1 MKTLTNRELPI
12 IRDLLGRLN
21 GVPDIR
27 VAYASAKTIN
37 KINQELRDLEQI
49 QKPDEEFAEFNNLL
63 EETKKKWAR
72 KRASGE
78 PATRMQRVG
87 DRYVEVYDIS
97 EEDQMNYQYDAE
109 QLEKDYLE
117 VVNRQRIKEKN
128 YADILSEPVKLE
140 FHRVDMKEV
149 AHLLAKDPEG
159 NTKLSG
165 AQFFA
170 LAFLLKNPK
179 IKMEQIPVNI
189 TQEDMLGLVEYFDV

>member
-37 KINQELRDLEQI
+37 KINQELWDLEQI

-128 YADILSEPVKLE
+128 YSDILSEPVKID

-179 IKMEQIPVNI
+179 IKMEQIPANI

>member
-49 QKPDEEFAEFNNLL
+49 QKPDEEFVEFNNLL

-78 PATRMQRVG
+78 PATKMQRVG
-87 DRYVEVYDIS
+87 DRLLEVYDIPA
-97 EEDQMNYQYDAE
+97 EDQENYQYDAE
-109 QLEKDYLE
+109 QLEKEHLE
-117 VVNRQRIKEKN
+117 VVNRQRTREKN
-128 YADILSEPVKLE
+128 FAAILDEPIRIE
-140 FHRVDMKEV
+140 FHKLDGKDCG
-149 AHLLAKDPEG
+149 HLTKIDEEG
-159 NTKLSG
+159 NSKLSG
-165 AQFFA
+165 SQFFA
-170 LAFLLKNPK
+170 LAFLMKEPQ
-179 IKMEQIPVNI
+179 ITMDQIPANI
-189 TQEDMLGLVEYFDV
+189 TQEDMLGLVEYFDL

>member
-1 MKTLTNRELPI
+1 MKTLTNRELPVVREI
-12 IRDLLGRLN
+12 LGRLN
-21 GVPDIR
+21 GVPDIK

-37 KINQELRDLEQI
+37 KINQEIRDLQQI
-49 QKPDEEFAEFNNLL
+49 QKPDEDFIEFNNLL

-78 PATRMQRVG
+78 PATKMQRVG
-87 DRYVEVYDIS
+87 DRLVEVYDIS

-109 QLEKDYLE
+109 KLEKEYLE

-128 YADILSEPVKLE
+128 YEEILDEPVKPE
-140 FHRVDMKEV
+140 FHKVDIKELS
-149 AHLLAKDPEG
+149 HLLSKDSEG
-159 NTKLSG
+159 NSKLTG

-179 IKMEQIPVNI
+179 IKMDQIPANI
-189 TQEDMLGLVEYFDV
+189 TQEDMLGLVEYFDI

>member
-49 QKPDEEFAEFNNLL
+49 QRPDEEFVEFNNLL

-78 PATRMQRVG
+78 PATKMQRVG
-87 DRYVEVYDIS
+87 DRLLEVYDIPA
-97 EEDQMNYQYDAE
+97 EDQENYQYDAE
-109 QLEKDYLE
+109 QLEKEHLE
-117 VVNRQRIKEKN
+117 VVNRQRTREKN
-128 YADILSEPVKLE
+128 YAAILDEPIRIE
-140 FHRVDMKEV
+140 FHKIEG
-149 AHLLAKDPEG
+149 KDHGYLTQKDEEG
-159 NTKLSG
+159 NSKLTGS
-165 AQFFA
+165 QFFA
-170 LAFLLKNPK
+170 LAFLMKEPH
-179 IKMEQIPVNI
+179 ITMDQVPANI
-189 TQEDMLGLVEYFDV
+189 TQEDMLGLVEYFDL